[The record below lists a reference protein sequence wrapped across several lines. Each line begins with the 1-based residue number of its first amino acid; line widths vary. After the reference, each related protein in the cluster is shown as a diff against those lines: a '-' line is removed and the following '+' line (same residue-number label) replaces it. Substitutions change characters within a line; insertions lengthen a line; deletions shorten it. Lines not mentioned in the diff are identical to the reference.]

1 MPSSSFFPANGAL
14 LTRRSVLLGAAIL
27 GVGALAACGNEAS
40 RPFNNTDVT
49 GAVPDFAFQMT
60 RVDDGAEVTASDY
73 LGKVTLLYFGYTF
86 CPDICPTTLANVA
99 EILGKLGKDATN
111 VRFLFVTVDPNRDT
125 PEVLKAYVDA
135 FGDQVDGLRGT
146 PDQLTELARRY
157 RVSYSVTP
165 KGDGFD
171 VTHSSAIYVF
181 DKKGKARLLVSS
193 LGTAKPEI
201 DGTVDDLRRLA
212 GA

>member
-27 GVGALAACGNEAS
+27 GVGALGACGNEAS

-212 GA
+212 SA

>member
-1 MPSSSFFPANGAL
+1 MPLSNLLPANGAVI
-14 LTRRSVLLGAAIL
+14 TRRSMLLGTAAL
-27 GVGALAACGNEAS
+27 GIGALGACGNEAPK
-40 RPFNNTDVT
+40 PFNTTDVS
-49 GAVPDFAFQMT
+49 GAVPDFAFRMT
-60 RVDDGAEVTASDY
+60 RVDDGAEVTAADY

-99 EILGKLGKDATN
+99 EILGKLGKDATD

-135 FGDQVDGLRGT
+135 FGDNVDGLRGT

-165 KGDGFD
+165 KGDDFE

-193 LGTAKPEI
+193 LSTAKPDIE
-201 DGTVDDLRRLA
+201 GTVDDIRRLV